1 LSFTGYFEKFRRHW
15 QSPETI
21 LDHLGLKSGLTFV
34 DVGCGNG
41 FFAIPAA
48 HIVGESGKVYGLDI
62 DSSAISRL
70 RERARREGLG
80 NLILKVGRAE
90 ETILCEGCADIIFLA
105 NVLHDL
111 ENPNKVLMNARRM
124 IKPSGRLVDLDWKK
138 KTMIMPGPPL
148 RIRLNE
154 KEASNLIE
162 TSGFKVEIIEEAGPY
177 HYIIIAKPMDQF
189 QIDSLNISSL
199 Q

>member
-1 LSFTGYFEKFRRHW
+1 MSFTGYFERFRRCL

-21 LDHLGLKSGLTFV
+21 LDHIGLKSGLTFV
-34 DVGCGNG
+34 DVGCGDG

-48 HIVGESGKVYGLDI
+48 RIVGEGGKVYGLDI
-62 DSSAISRL
+62 NSGAISKL
-70 RERARREGLG
+70 RERAGKEGLG

-105 NVLHDL
+105 NVLHDF
-111 ENPNKVLMNARRM
+111 ENPSKVLMNARKM
-124 IKPSGRLVDLDWKK
+124 IKSGGRLVDLDWKK

-148 RIRLNE
+148 QIRLNE

-162 TSGFKVEIIEEAGPY
+162 TSGFKVEVIEEAGPY
-177 HYIIIAKPMDQF
+177 HYIIMAKPVDQSKMDG
-189 QIDSLNISSL
+189 LNR
-199 Q
+199 